1 MKKNIRIL
9 VGVILHP
16 FKLVLFAIRGGV
28 AQYENLTRRANNR
41 TRTKQIDRC
50 IYMSSLTNTP
60 LYYESK

>member
-1 MKKNIRIL
+1 MKKSIRML
-9 VGVILHP
+9 LGVILHP
-16 FKLVLFAIRGGV
+16 FKLVLFAIRGGA

-60 LYYESK
+60 IYL